1 MSEPYSCEKQY
12 IGNFGHPVWENPTE
26 HMVNA
31 AFAHHGLDWIYVT
44 YEVPADNLEAAFEGV
59 KALGY
64 RGFNCT
70 LPHKVAI
77 IEHLDGL
84 GESAEVMGAVNC
96 VVLRDGRYI
105 GENTDGKG
113 FLESLTPVVDPAG
126 RRVLIFG
133 AGGAARAVSVEL
145 ALAGASAIHIVNRSP
160 QRGRELVALL
170 NEKTSAVAS
179 FEAWEGD
186 YPIPAE
192 TDIVVNATSIGL
204 FPDSSRVPVDASTL
218 RSDLVVADI
227 IPNPPRT
234 AFLREAQAAGC
245 TTIDGLGMLV
255 NQGKVG
261 IAYWTGV
268 EPDPSVMRAA
278 LEAIFA

>member
-12 IGNFGHPVWENPTE
+12 VGNFGHPVWENPTE

-31 AFAHHGLDWIYVT
+31 AFAHHGLRWSYVT
-44 YEVPADNLEAAFEGV
+44 YEVPAEKLKDAFEGV

-96 VVLRDGRYI
+96 VVQRDGRYV

-113 FLESLTPVVDPAG
+113 FLESLRTVIDPAD
-126 RRVLIFG
+126 RKVLIFG

-145 ALAGASAIHIVNRSP
+145 ALAGASEIQIVNRST

-170 NEKTSAVAS
+170 NEKTQAKAS
-179 FEAWEGD
+179 FARWRGD
-186 YPIPAE
+186 HPISADTE
-192 TDIVVNATSIGL
+192 ILVNTTSIGL
-204 FPDSSRVPVDASTL
+204 SPDTSRIAVDVGSL
-218 RSDLVVADI
+218 RPDLVVADV
-227 IPNPPRT
+227 IPNPPKT
-234 AFLREAQAAGC
+234 AFLTEAATAGC
-245 TTIDGLGMLV
+245 RIIDGLGMLV
-255 NQGKVG
+255 NQGK
-261 IAYWTGV
+261 ISIRYWTGI
-268 EPDPSVMRAA
+268 EPDPAVMREA
-278 LEAIFA
+278 LETIFR